1 MSNKIFITI
10 YGLDPQVAS
19 LKRRNIK
26 DGLESLGLSVVLTIV
41 SSEARDLVSGSK
53 ESWATVIYHESSNLD
68 WKKIIKTVMD
78 TMVREVT
85 TVLIS
90 VDGIISQNKEGIF

>member
-10 YGLDPQVAS
+10 YGLDLQAAS

-26 DGLESLGLSVVLTIV
+26 DGLEALELTIILTIV
-41 SSEARDLVSGSK
+41 PSEARDLSSGSK
-53 ESWATVIYHESSNLD
+53 ESWATVIYQESANLD

-90 VDGIISQNKEGIF
+90 ANGIISHNKEGIF